1 MSPELLLS
9 ITNKNDN
16 INNLHLLKTNI
27 YSLGIILIQL
37 IELSFEKDLFHIKEI
52 LDKLLNEIFQ
62 QLI

>member
-1 MSPELLLS
+1 MSPELLLL
-9 ITNKNDN
+9 IIRNDN
-16 INNLHLLKTNI
+16 INNLDLLKTNI